1 MRLMILATLFV
12 VVVTNNSV
20 SAADAFI
27 HPKFSWILVVE
38 GSDRSET
45 INISIEYRRN
55 FTVFYVVQTVDSSG
69 EFFDAEFPA
78 SQVEYLQVFANGG
91 DDRVENDTSL
101 RSSLWGGEG
110 EDALIGGSD
119 NDWIS
124 GGIGGSDLLVGRE
137 GEDFLMA
144 GSGSSFFEWDLL
156 DGGPGLDSYSY
167 GYWDHVIDPMQQ
179 DDDVDWWGSPSE
191 LIPGI
196 PAPDYYFYGT
206 YHLDE
211 LNHTNQ

>member
-27 HPKFSWILVVE
+27 HQKFPWVLVVE

-45 INISIEYRRN
+45 INVSIEYRRN
-55 FTVFYVVQTVDSSG
+55 FTVVYVVKVVDDSG

-78 SQVEYLQVFANGG
+78 SQVEQLDVFANGG

-101 RSSLWGGEG
+101 PSSLWGGEG
-110 EDALIGGSD
+110 EDVLIGGSG
-119 NDWIS
+119 NDWII
-124 GGIGGSDLLVGRE
+124 GGIGGSDLLLGGE
-137 GEDFLMA
+137 GEDYLSA
-144 GSGSSFFEWDLL
+144 GSGSNVLVWDLL
-156 DGGPGLDSYSY
+156 DGGPGLDTFSY
-167 GYWDHVIDPMQQ
+167 GYWDHLMDHVQQ
-179 DDDVDWWGSPSE
+179 DDDVVLWGSPSD

-196 PAPDYYFYGT
+196 PPPDYFFHGT
-206 YHLDE
+206 YNLDE
-211 LNHTNQ
+211 RNHTNQ